1 MEFLNATVDQIT
13 NIFVQAS
20 GSTSWLVLIVV
31 FLAVF
36 VLVMAVAMLLAGRS
50 PVERRLAGESVQ
62 GLIGE
67 TAGVESLRQQARE
80 TPWKKIVE
88 GLESYVTPDDNKA
101 LSTMRRR
108 MIHAGFY
115 GPNAVRTYFALRILS
130 AIAFPVAYV
139 IWLSLVAT
147 DIPLYLS
154 LYFLVILAFVG
165 YILPRAVLD
174 RKIQLRQLAVQE
186 GFPDSLDMMVV
197 CVEAG
202 LGLDAAFNRV
212 GTHMASA
219 YPVLSQH
226 FAMVALEL
234 RAGKSREEAL
244 RGFADRIGLPEI
256 SSFVTLMI
264 QSDQLGTSIA
274 QTLRVHSDE
283 MRTKRMLRAEEKAM
297 RLPVLLAIPLVVGIL
312 PSMMTVALLP
322 SIIRVVR
329 VLVPALSGDLGQ

>member
-1 MEFLNATVDQIT
+1 MESLNATIEQLT
-13 NIFVQAS
+13 NIFVQGS
-20 GSTSWLVLIVV
+20 GNTGWMVLAVV

-36 VLVMAVAMLLAGRS
+36 VLVVAVGMLFAGRN
-50 PVERRLAGESVQ
+50 PVERRLAGQSVQ
-62 GLIGE
+62 GLVSE
-67 TAGVESLRQQARE
+67 SAEVESLRQLERE
-80 TPWKKIVE
+80 TPWKRLLE
-88 GLESYVTPDDNKA
+88 GLERYVTPDDNK
-101 LSTMRRR
+101 LISTMRQR
-108 MIHAGFY
+108 MIHAGFF
-115 GPNAVRTYFALRILS
+115 GPGAVRNYFLIRIFT
-130 AIAFPVAYV
+130 AVGFPLAY
-139 IWLSLVAT
+139 IGWLVLTPS
-147 DIPLYLS
+147 DIPLHMS

-174 RKIQLRQLAVQE
+174 RRIQLRQLAVQE

-244 RGFADRIGLPEI
+244 RSFSDRIGLPEI
-256 SSFVTLMI
+256 NSFVTLMV

-283 MRTKRMLRAEEKAM
+283 MRVKRMLRAEEKAM
-297 RLPVLLAIPLVVGIL
+297 RLPVMLAIPLVVGIL
-312 PSMMTVALLP
+312 PCMMTVALLP
-322 SIIRVVR
+322 SIIRIIR
-329 VLVPALSGDLGQ
+329 VMLPALSGEL